1 MPHFSAIPCQK
12 LAAGAGQLPG
22 DRRADQIDQTGRLK
36 SSPQMQRPVALQALR
51 IQFGQMSAGHVE
63 RGKGA
68 IAQHDIFFKGAM
80 DQHQRHRQGL
90 ALKIQL
96 SGDPCTF
103 NPQPA
108 GRGGAIAG
116 AEQERPDQ
124 PGADG
129 VVGTALFG
137 PFHTEY
143 CIVPLAAGLDQ
154 SQFSGFIVIFYLH
167 GNHFV

>member
-1 MPHFSAIPCQK
+1 
-12 LAAGAGQLPG
+12 
-22 DRRADQIDQTGRLK
+22 
-36 SSPQMQRPVALQALR
+36 MQRPVALQALR

-68 IAQHDIFFKGAM
+68 IAQYDILFKGAM
-80 DQHQRHRQGL
+80 DQPQRHRQGL
-90 ALKIQL
+90 ARKIQL
-96 SGDPCTF
+96 AGDPCTF

-154 SQFSGFIVIFYLH
+154 SQFSGFIIFFYLH

>member
-1 MPHFSAIPCQK
+1 
-12 LAAGAGQLPG
+12 
-22 DRRADQIDQTGRLK
+22 
-36 SSPQMQRPVALQALR
+36 MQRPVALQALR
-51 IQFGQMSAGHVE
+51 IQFGQMSAGQVE
-63 RGKGA
+63 PGKGA

-80 DQHQRHRQGL
+80 DQPQRHRQGL

-96 SGDPCTF
+96 AGDSCAE

-108 GRGGAIAG
+108 GWGFTIAG
-116 AEQERPDQ
+116 AQQQRPDQ

-129 VVGTALFG
+129 VVGTARFWSR
-137 PFHTEY
+137 PTDY

-154 SQFSGFIVIFYLH
+154 SLFSGFIIFFYLH

>member
-1 MPHFSAIPCQK
+1 MH
-12 LAAGAGQLPG
+12 
-22 DRRADQIDQTGRLK
+22 
-36 SSPQMQRPVALQALR
+36 LQSTA
-51 IQFGQMSAGHVE
+51 
-63 RGKGA
+63 RG
-68 IAQHDIFFKGAM
+68 
-80 DQHQRHRQGL
+80 
-90 ALKIQL
+90 
-96 SGDPCTF
+96 P
-103 NPQPA
+103 
-108 GRGGAIAG
+108 GGAIAG

-154 SQFSGFIVIFYLH
+154 SRFSGFIIFFYLH